1 MSSAGSGG
9 QGHPDR
15 LQGCAPE
22 SGRSLTMPQSGRRRK
37 TVSGNKANVILTYG
51 ANLE

>member
-1 MSSAGSGG
+1 MPKCGRCLVLRGTS
-9 QGHPDR
+9 HPVTQ
-15 LQGCAPE
+15 LQLQLELKA
-22 SGRSLTMPQSGRRRK
+22 STVARRRE